1 MNTRVD
7 SRQSPLLQRRTS
19 LSSVLQPLVDATLVG
34 GLFFM
39 VTDIQSGAVGMSC
52 VLFFVLLLGAMALV
66 YDGFGIYRRNRR
78 IVEKVADIAKAW
90 TLSFGG
96 VALLMYLLNL
106 LGSMNATTLF
116 EIFSV
121 GFLLQVAS
129 YSVFRKLQAYS
140 GGKRAK
146 AIVVVGAGA
155 FTKTLAETLNS
166 NPWSNERVV
175 GTVLLDHSEIN
186 PSDVMALVDQASQGE
201 RLRGVYL
208 VLPIERG
215 EFAVEFYRTM
225 VNKHIDV
232 HWVPDTSSLDLINP
246 NIKEVGGN
254 PVISFSETPLLG
266 LQSHKKALLDRLV
279 ASAAVLLLWPIMLVA
294 AVAVKLSSP
303 GPILFKQKRTG
314 WDGQIFEIW
323 KFRSMR
329 MDIEVGDCVKQA
341 TRNDPRVT
349 AVGRFIRR
357 TSIDELPQIFNVL
370 GGSMSLVG
378 PRPHAIQHDR
388 EYSTQIDSYLARHR
402 IKPGITGLA
411 QVRGFRGETE
421 TVDLMAKRVAADLE
435 YINTWSVW
443 ADIQI
448 IIATALTLFNK
459 RAY

>member
-1 MNTRVD
+1 M
-7 SRQSPLLQRRTS
+7 
-19 LSSVLQPLVDATLVG
+19 VDATLVG
-34 GLFFM
+34 SLFFL
-39 VTDIQSGAVGMSC
+39 VTDVGAGTVGMSC
-52 VLFFVLLLGAMALV
+52 ILFFVLLLGAMALV

-78 IVEKVADIAKAW
+78 IVEKVADITKAW

-106 LGSMNATTLF
+106 LGSLDTTALL
-116 EIFSV
+116 EIF
-121 GFLLQVAS
+121 GFGFVLQVAS
-129 YSVFRKLQAYS
+129 YLVFRSLQSYS
-140 GGKRAK
+140 GSKRAK
-146 AIVVVGAGA
+146 ATVVVGAGA
-155 FTKTLAETLNS
+155 FAKSLAETLNS
-166 NPWSNERVV
+166 NPWSEERVV
-175 GTVLLDHSEIN
+175 GTVLLDEGDIN
-186 PSDVMALVDQASQGE
+186 PSDVMALVGQATQGE

-208 VLPIERG
+208 VLPIEQG
-215 EFAVEFYRTM
+215 EIAVELYRTM
-225 VNKHIDV
+225 ANRHIDV

-266 LQSHKKALLDRLV
+266 LQSHKKALLDRLIASV
-279 ASAAVLLLWPIMLVA
+279 AVVLLSPLMLAA

-329 MDIEVGDCVKQA
+329 MDADVGGTVKQA
-341 TRNDPRVT
+341 TKDDPRVT

-378 PRPHAIQHDR
+378 PRPHAIQHDQ